1 MVGLIGL
8 SRGGFVLAVLL
19 ILTGVFTSAGPANA
33 VVYCRTVGVPQ
44 GCIARAG
51 VVRPGVRR
59 AVVRRPAAVVHRRAV
74 VRRPAAV
81 VRRRAVY

>member
-8 SRGGFVLAVLL
+8 SRGGFVLAALL
-19 ILTGVFTSAGPANA
+19 ILSGVFASAGPANA
-33 VVYCRTVGVPQ
+33 VVYCKTVGVPQ

-59 AVVRRPAAVVHRRAV
+59 AVVRRPAAVVHRRVAV
-74 VRRPAAV
+74 H
-81 VRRRAVY
+81 RRAVY

>member
-8 SRGGFVLAVLL
+8 SRGGFVLAALL

-74 VRRPAAV
+74 VQSPCRLL
-81 VRRRAVY
+81 RAGG